1 MSKPARFFRDAALCL
16 ALATLAACAGAK
28 STPSASPR
36 PTGPRVIG
44 EPVRPIVS
52 TLIIPVEGVQA
63 SALRDSYH
71 AGRSGGR
78 THQAIDIM
86 APRGTPVL
94 AAADGEI
101 MKLRQGGL
109 GGIAL
114 YQLDRDGRT
123 RYYYAHLDRYRRGL
137 KEGQRVRQGEVI
149 GYVGDTGNA
158 GRGNYHL
165 HFSIA
170 ILSDVRRY
178 WEGENLNP
186 YVLLKEAAYAAAPVE
201 DEE

>member
-1 MSKPARFFRDAALCL
+1 MSTPLRFFRSAVLCCTLAA
-16 ALATLAACAGAK
+16 LAACAGAK
-28 STPSASPR
+28 PPPPAPR
-36 PTGPRVIG
+36 PAGGPRVLG
-44 EPVRPIVS
+44 EPVRPIAS
-52 TLIIPVEGVQA
+52 TLIIPVEGVLA
-63 SALRDSYH
+63 SQLRDSYH

-78 THQAIDIM
+78 THKAIDIM

-94 AAADGEI
+94 AAADGTI
-101 MKLRQGGL
+101 LRLRQGSL
-109 GGIAL
+109 GGNAI

-137 KEGQRVRQGEVI
+137 REGEPVRQGEVI

-165 HFSIA
+165 HFSVA

-186 YVLLKEAAYAAAPVE
+186 YVLLREAAYAAAREE
-201 DEE
+201 DDE